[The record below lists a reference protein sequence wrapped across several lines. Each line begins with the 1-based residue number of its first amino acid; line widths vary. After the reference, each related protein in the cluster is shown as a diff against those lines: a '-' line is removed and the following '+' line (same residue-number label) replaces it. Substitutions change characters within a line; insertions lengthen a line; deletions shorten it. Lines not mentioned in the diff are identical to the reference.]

1 MEHLQVQGAQV
12 QGRMLSRV
20 AVLAMALLPLLGTLA
35 PLPSRAADHPENW
48 CADAV
53 DFAMRTA
60 QYRGYGRSQQYTANS
75 IEHDSDV
82 FIQQYPD
89 LSKADMQHIAGAV
102 YKQGWSHFGAAA
114 AMSKSCK
121 AKAEAQPPALL
132 VADHSDEW
140 CADAVDFAM
149 GVAQNRELE
158 LTQTMISSS
167 FDQNP
172 SYYHM
177 QFPELSKD
185 DMLGITDAV
194 YQRQWTRFR
203 AAAAVSTSCKVN
215 RKLRP
220 TYPTGP
226 AQTSQK

>member
-1 MEHLQVQGAQV
+1 MRHSGIA
-12 QGRMLSRV
+12 GRMLSQL
-20 AVLAMALLPLLGTLA
+20 AVLTMALLPALGTLA
-35 PLPSRAADHPENW
+35 PLPARAADHPENW

-53 DFAMRTA
+53 DFAKRTA
-60 QYRGYGRSQQYTANS
+60 QYRGYGRTREYIAKS

-89 LSKADMQHIAGAV
+89 LKKADMQHIAGTV
-102 YKQGWSHFGAAA
+102 YKQRWTHFGAAA
-114 AMSKSCK
+114 AISKSCK

-132 VADHSDEW
+132 VAEHSDEW
-140 CADAVDFAM
+140 CANAVDFAM
-149 GVAQNRELE
+149 GVAQNREME
-158 LTQTMISSS
+158 LTQVMISSS

-194 YQRQWTRFR
+194 YQRQWSRFH

-215 RKLRP
+215 P
-220 TYPTGP
+220 NMQPAYPTGP
-226 AQTSQK
+226 AQTSQE

>member
-1 MEHLQVQGAQV
+1 MKHV

-35 PLPSRAADHPENW
+35 PLPANAADHPENW

-60 QYRGYGRSQQYTANS
+60 QYRGYGRSAEYTANS

-89 LSKADMQHIAGAV
+89 LSKADMQHIAGTV
-102 YKQGWSHFGAAA
+102 YKQRWSHFRAAA

-132 VADHSDEW
+132 VTDHSDEW

-158 LTQTMISSS
+158 FTQTMIASS

-172 SYYHM
+172 VYYNM
-177 QFPELSKD
+177 QYPELSKE

-194 YQRQWTRFR
+194 YQRQWTRFH

-215 RKLRP
+215 PKMQP
-220 TYPTGP
+220 TKPIGP
-226 AQTSQK
+226 AQTSLK

>member
-1 MEHLQVQGAQV
+1 MRHSGIA
-12 QGRMLSRV
+12 GRMLSQL
-20 AVLAMALLPLLGTLA
+20 AVLVMALLPALGTLT
-35 PLPSRAADHPENW
+35 PLPAHAADHPENW

-60 QYRGYGRSQQYTANS
+60 QYRGYGRTREYIAKS

-89 LSKADMQHIAGAV
+89 LKKADMQHIAGTV
-102 YKQGWSHFGAAA
+102 YKQRWTHFGAAA
-114 AMSKSCK
+114 AMSKTCK

-140 CADAVDFAM
+140 CANAVDFAM
-149 GVAQNRELE
+149 GVAQNREME
-158 LTQTMISSS
+158 LTQVMISSS

-172 SYYHM
+172 TYYHM

-194 YQRQWTRFR
+194 YQRQWSRFH

-215 RKLRP
+215 PKMQP
-220 TYPTGP
+220 TYPIGP
-226 AQTSQK
+226 AQTSQE

>member
-1 MEHLQVQGAQV
+1 MKHALVQGW
-12 QGRMLSRV
+12 MLSRV
-20 AVLAMALLPLLGTLA
+20 AILMMALLPLLGTLT
-35 PLPSRAADHPENW
+35 PLPARATGHPENW

-60 QYRGYGRSQQYTANS
+60 QYRGYGRTREYIAKS

-89 LSKADMQHIAGAV
+89 LKKADMQHIAGTV
-102 YKQGWSHFGAAA
+102 YKQGWTHFGAAA
-114 AMSKSCK
+114 AISKSCK

-140 CADAVDFAM
+140 CANAVDFAM
-149 GVAQNRELE
+149 GVAQNREME
-158 LTQTMISSS
+158 LTQVMISSS

-172 SYYHM
+172 TYYHM

-194 YQRQWTRFR
+194 YQRQWSRFH

-215 RKLRP
+215 PNMQP

-226 AQTSQK
+226 AQTSQE